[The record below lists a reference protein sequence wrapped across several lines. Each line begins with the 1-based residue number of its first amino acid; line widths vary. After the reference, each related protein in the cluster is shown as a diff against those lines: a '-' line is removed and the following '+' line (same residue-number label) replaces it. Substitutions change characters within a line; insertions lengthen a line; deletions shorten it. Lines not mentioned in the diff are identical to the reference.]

1 MKTVLVLG
9 STGSIGKST
18 LEVLDL
24 HKENFKCIGL
34 SANKNFQA
42 LHEQANKY
50 SVKNICIQEGSTSET
65 DIEKNSDI
73 KIYRGSDG
81 QSEMIRDMDAD
92 IVVVGISGAIG
103 LEATHEA
110 IKTGKRVLIANK
122 EPLVMCGEFLLNEA
136 KKYQSEII
144 PLDSE
149 HSAIFQCL
157 QGSSK
162 DDINKIILCCSGG
175 PFWDKKIESF
185 EKITVQDALNHPIW
199 KMGEKISKICY
210 SEVGGWLILL
220 HGNYIATMDSIEDS
234 PRIKKILG
242 PPICAEFAENSWFWT
257 GWRNDGRISD
267 GEISCTE
274 RKSIGVGILNRK
286 VLTNNGTWSDF
297 ASSD

>member
-42 LHEQANKY
+42 LIEQANKY
-50 SVKNICIQEGSTSET
+50 SVKNICIQEGSPSET

-162 DDINKIILCCSGG
+162 DDVNKIILC
-175 PFWDKKIESF
+175 
-185 EKITVQDALNHPIW
+185 
-199 KMGEKISKICY
+199 
-210 SEVGGWLILL
+210 
-220 HGNYIATMDSIEDS
+220 
-234 PRIKKILG
+234 
-242 PPICAEFAENSWFWT
+242 
-257 GWRNDGRISD
+257 
-267 GEISCTE
+267 
-274 RKSIGVGILNRK
+274 
-286 VLTNNGTWSDF
+286 
-297 ASSD
+297 

>member
-162 DDINKIILCCSGG
+162 DDVNKIILCCSGG

-185 EKITVQDALNHPIW
+185 VCRFVI
-199 KMGEKISKICY
+199 M
-210 SEVGGWLILL
+210 
-220 HGNYIATMDSIEDS
+220 
-234 PRIKKILG
+234 
-242 PPICAEFAENSWFWT
+242 
-257 GWRNDGRISD
+257 
-267 GEISCTE
+267 
-274 RKSIGVGILNRK
+274 
-286 VLTNNGTWSDF
+286 
-297 ASSD
+297 